1 MECASAPSP
10 LPSLSLSPLLFTI
23 PLGDPSSI
31 PLHPGLSLLVSFS
44 SLSRGILSLVPGPP
58 RRTRRRGGRRKEVEG
73 EGRSVHRSAT
83 AVARTTSFILSAFLR
98 CYLGSVECPPTP
110 RPTRTTCTNA
120 ILLSPNYRISVYLF
134 LFFLFL
140 LLFFF
145 FFSAYIGDW
154 LLEIM
159 LIRVESRL
167 DSRQT
172 RCRLSSLSLFLRTF
186 IKNDAE
192 SSIITDDRGKRRTR
206 LPCTRVESTT
216 QFGEKRERERESG

>member
-23 PLGDPSSI
+23 PLGDPFDT
-31 PLHPGLSLLVSFS
+31 P
-44 SLSRGILSLVPGPP
+44 PP
-58 RRTRRRGGRRKEVEG
+58 RPLPPRLLFFSISRHPLPGSWTPPTNEKERREEKRGRRRGEECA
-73 EGRSVHRSAT
+73 SVGYSGGTDHLIHPICIPSM
-83 AVARTTSFILSAFLR
+83 LPGLR
-98 CYLGSVECPPTP
+98 GMSTDPAAYANNLHERDPPFAKLP
-110 RPTRTTCTNA
+110 
-120 ILLSPNYRISVYLF
+120 YFRISLSF
-134 LFFLFL
+134 LSSPSS
-140 LLFFF
+140 FF